1 MAEAIVNNID
11 GTQWQAYSAG
21 TQPAGFVHPK
31 AIQVL
36 AEVGIQHQGKS
47 KSVDQHR
54 NLPFSL
60 IVTVCDSAAEECPI
74 LLGQDR
80 VLHHSFPD
88 PAQATGTEEEVLN
101 AFRQV
106 RDEIITQI
114 PILFKTLDSSIKC
127 NRVKIEK
134 IPLLVLGNQGIF
146 EGEHSNVP

>member
-1 MAEAIVNNID
+1 MSAHNVLFLCTGNSCRSQMAEAIVNNID

-21 TQPAGFVHPK
+21 TQPAGFVHPM
-31 AIQVL
+31 ALQVL
-36 AEVGIQHQGKS
+36 AEVGIQHQGKL

-74 LLGQDR
+74 WLGQDR

-88 PAQATGTEEEVLN
+88 PALATGTEEEVLN

-114 PILFKTLDSSIKC
+114 PILFKNEI
-127 NRVKIEK
+127 
-134 IPLLVLGNQGIF
+134 
-146 EGEHSNVP
+146 